1 MITTTFEI
9 LTLNFKLLHL
19 LSYTFHL
26 VVSSF
31 KLEQTIL
38 TDDTKNKSPVVE
50 LSKQHS
56 FDEVEESLCFIC
68 LREIQPNLYSGKG
81 GKGLKVKGKKKATK
95 TKDIDW
101 VFCDYCNKWLHCLC
115 ESVCLKDLGEKY
127 MCSVCKHKNS

>member
-26 VVSSF
+26 VVSLF

-68 LREIQPNLYSGKG
+68 LRFNQICIVGKG
-81 GKGLKVKGKKKATK
+81 AKV
-95 TKDIDW
+95 
-101 VFCDYCNKWLHCLC
+101 
-115 ESVCLKDLGEKY
+115 
-127 MCSVCKHKNS
+127 